1 MRQQWYRAATS
12 KAETLKELQD
22 KWLAS
27 RDFKES
33 ANMAHRVNDKSEAGT
48 RPVAVVHPAAVAV
61 IKQRLVG
68 AAKDKKAG
76 GRLFR
81 ELRQGADSKWSA
93 AATKAF
99 GRYRRSLDVP
109 DGTDFSL
116 VPPRRG
122 GHP

>member
-1 MRQQWYRAATS
+1 MFTGARLESIAALEAARA
-12 KAETLKELQD
+12 EPMGVGFVL
-22 KWLAS
+22 
-27 RDFKES
+27 RI
-33 ANMAHRVNDKSEAGT
+33 VNDKSEAGT

-68 AAKDKKAG
+68 AAKDKKAE